1 MTSVNVR
8 ARVISVGNGTNR
20 LICTAEKALSYGE
33 VQVLATGENGKSL
46 PIHISNLVKGTNKA
60 EVKNGKIILH
70 DVSPSEKVVV
80 DFQVSGRQNYAMGV
94 EVSGNQEQTFPYPVL
109 CEDTDDYT
117 EGEFVVD
124 TEVVSQDIN
133 TLELRFRMNLD
144 NPGLKGLI
152 SQGRAEYVIHIECS
166 NTAFRTVI
174 HTFSEEEVYRISNSR
189 VNGEVALWE

>member
-1 MTSVNVR
+1 ME
-8 ARVISVGNGTNR
+8 IKNR
-20 LICTAEKALSYGE
+20 L
-33 VQVLATGENGKSL
+33 
-46 PIHISNLVKGTNKA
+46 
-60 EVKNGKIILH
+60 
-70 DVSPSEKVVV
+70 
-80 DFQVSGRQNYAMGV
+80 
-94 EVSGNQEQTFPYPVL
+94 FPYPVL

-189 VNGEVALWE
+189 VNGEVIFLRFIYTDMMFFDFDFHRGKAITPEDFILKLIPSVFTEFGR

>member
-1 MTSVNVR
+1 ME
-8 ARVISVGNGTNR
+8 IKNR
-20 LICTAEKALSYGE
+20 L
-33 VQVLATGENGKSL
+33 
-46 PIHISNLVKGTNKA
+46 
-60 EVKNGKIILH
+60 
-70 DVSPSEKVVV
+70 
-80 DFQVSGRQNYAMGV
+80 
-94 EVSGNQEQTFPYPVL
+94 FPYPVL

-166 NTAFRTVI
+166 NTHSGQSFTPFQKRKYIESVI
-174 HTFSEEEVYRISNSR
+174 AELMVRLLF
-189 VNGEVALWE
+189 WE

>member
-1 MTSVNVR
+1 ME
-8 ARVISVGNGTNR
+8 IKNR
-20 LICTAEKALSYGE
+20 L
-33 VQVLATGENGKSL
+33 
-46 PIHISNLVKGTNKA
+46 
-60 EVKNGKIILH
+60 
-70 DVSPSEKVVV
+70 
-80 DFQVSGRQNYAMGV
+80 
-94 EVSGNQEQTFPYPVL
+94 FPYPVL

-189 VNGEVALWE
+189 VNGEVALLGMIVSLNDIPFYQNSKLNADYDDIDRSVLPPDRDRNLPYKNS